1 MKKISFIAVFA
12 LVCNFAIAQIQQ
24 TAFRGA
30 FAPAPTAMWTQGW
43 TNFDPN
49 AAVYADVTT
58 PVTADITSN
67 VTWTKDKVYELT
79 RLITVRNN
87 ATLTIQAGTVIRSN
101 ALASA
106 LVITRG
112 AKLIANGT
120 AAEPIVF
127 TSNNIAGS
135 RSRGNWGGIVILGK
149 ARYNVNNGVNYIEGI
164 SQNINTEFGGGL
176 TPDDNDN
183 SGSLKYV
190 RIEFAGFVFSPNN
203 ELNGLTLGAVGKGTT
218 IEHVQVSYSNDDS
231 FEWFGGSVNCKYLV
245 AFNGL
250 DDDFDVD
257 NGFKGIVQYG
267 LSIKDP
273 SGADISTSEAFE
285 VDNNAA
291 ATATTV
297 AWGDTTSPI
306 FSNITCVGPVERAA
320 LTNATTLNSF
330 HDKSL
335 RLRRASA
342 PQIFNSIFVGHAK
355 GLVIND
361 QLTAGNAIAGTLKF
375 KNNLIASALP
385 LQATSG
391 INATTSGSNPVTTGD
406 IATWFATPAF
416 DNKTYTNSSGLLTR
430 PYDTTNGQNYKMIVD
445 NNDTVNSDLRPASID
460 ATTGASF
467 TDAAFNNLI
476 TISGAP
482 GVSPRTYCQGEVAPA
497 LTANLTST
505 GVSLRWYTTATAT
518 IFTTV
523 APIPSTSAAGTK
535 SYFVAEVDALG
546 AVSSRAAVLVTT
558 LASPTVALGTITS
571 TFTADGAVATTNVG
585 PQIGTTTAFTYTIP
599 AVAEATSYF
608 WTVPLGATIVSG
620 QGTNTISVNYA
631 NVASGVFKVG
641 NITVQAAN
649 AANGEGC
656 RGKAKTLAITATLPI
671 APAAITMTDAALP
684 LVLNAITNVSAPRK
698 LTSFAAYMGTTTPLT
713 LTATAV
719 PAARVDGYVW
729 QLPAGVNLLNIGTQV
744 DLTPPV
750 LVNGVLT
757 EVPGLDLVLNFN
769 SYPFTVPVS
778 VPGAGNVYYQITT
791 KLYSSGTRIVTGRII
806 QNARAAT
813 GNLPAIV
820 AFNRELTNLTNE
832 GVPVYPAFPTTYS
845 TNVITVNFAGVT
857 AANTHA
863 YLSATGVNTNSM
875 RIGVIAGNRVGASVT
890 NNAAAVNPTTTSTA
904 KLLTLT
910 AVVPTAPAK
919 VTGQI
924 AALCGGT
931 SYNYTITPSLLASS
945 YAITAP
951 AGSVVTA
958 NNTLVTYVTTLSGAN
973 ETTPNASTAT
983 GTATLVFNKTTKMFT
998 VNVNHTLAAPTA
1010 GHIHLGAPGTS
1021 GSVVFGFA
1029 SAVSPIN
1036 YTSAALTDAQI
1047 ADLEAGNF
1055 YVNLHTAAFPSGE
1068 IRGNL
1073 VAQAT
1078 TANTL
1083 RTSDLMFTVTYPAGF
1098 VATVAAPQSL
1108 LVSAVNGI
1116 GTSAL
1121 SRTLI
1126 LSTLVPAVGAITS
1139 TTGNITQFN
1148 QSLTAKVFTVPT
1160 NVLYTGYTWTA
1171 SNGAVIT
1178 AGQGTNT
1185 VTVDFS
1191 GVVGTLSTT
1200 SSIITVVGTNG
1211 CTSSAV
1217 KSTTLKYNAS
1227 ALRLRQETVVDAT
1240 EVYPN
1245 PVTSVMNVDVTA
1257 SAAGVLDIAIYS
1269 LDGTVAV
1276 SAKSIALKAGVNT
1289 ITENVSSL
1297 NKGIYVVQLVN
1308 SSNGEIITKKLI
1320 KN

>member
-127 TSNNIAGS
+127 TSKNTAGS

-257 NGFKGIVQYG
+257 NGFKGIVQFG

-297 AWGDTTSPI
+297 TWGDTTSPI
-306 FSNITCVGPVERAA
+306 FSNITCVGPLERAA

-416 DNKTYTNSSGLLTR
+416 DNKTYANSTGLLTR
-430 PYDTTNGQNYKMIVD
+430 PYDTTNGQNYAMIVD
-445 NNDTVNSDLRPASID
+445 NNDTVNCDLRPASID

-482 GVSPRTYCQGEVAPA
+482 GVTPRTYCQGEVAPA
-497 LTANLTST
+497 LTANLTAT

-523 APIPSTSAAGTK
+523 APIPTTSVAGTK

-558 LASPTVALGTITS
+558 NASPTVALGTITS

-585 PQIGTTTAFTYTIP
+585 PQIGTTTEFTYTIP
-599 AVAEATSYF
+599 AVVGATSYF

-641 NITVQAAN
+641 NVTVQAAN

-656 RGKAKTLAITATLPI
+656 RGRAKTLAISATLPI

-684 LVLNAITNVSAPRK
+684 LVLNAITNVSSPRK
-698 LTSFAAYMGTTTPLT
+698 LASFAAYMGTTTPLT

-729 QLPAGVNLLNIGTQV
+729 ELPAGVNLLNIGTQV
-744 DLTPPV
+744 DA
-750 LVNGVLT
+750 NGALA
-757 EVPGLDLVLNFN
+757 GLDLVLNFN

-806 QNARAAT
+806 QNARPAT

-863 YLSATGVNTNSM
+863 YVSGTGVNTNSM

-890 NNAAAVNPTTTSTA
+890 NNAAAINPTTTSTA
-904 KLLTLT
+904 RLLTLT
-910 AVVPTAPAK
+910 AVVPAAPAR

-924 AALCGGT
+924 AALCGGSS
-931 SYNYTITPSLLASS
+931 SYNYTITPSALASS

-958 NNTLVTYVTTLSGAN
+958 NSKIVTYVATLSGAN
-973 ETTPNASTAT
+973 EVPANASAAT
-983 GTATLVFNKTTKMFT
+983 GTATLAFNTATKMFT
-998 VNVNHTLAAPTA
+998 VIVNHTAVSPTA
-1010 GHIHLGAPGTS
+1010 GHIHTGAAGTN
-1021 GSVVFGFA
+1021 GGVAFGFA
-1029 SAVSPIN
+1029 SPVSPIS
-1036 YTSAALTDAQI
+1036 YTSPVLTDAQI
-1047 ADLEAGNF
+1047 LDLEAGNL
-1055 YVNLHTAAFPSGE
+1055 YVNLHSAAFPGGE

-1073 VAQAT
+1073 VPQAT

-1083 RTSDLMFTVTYPAGF
+1083 RTSDLMFTVMYPAGF

-1108 LVSAVNGI
+1108 LVSAVNGV

-1121 SRTLI
+1121 SRTLV

-1185 VTVDFS
+1185 ITVDFS

-1227 ALRLRQETVVDAT
+1227 ALRLRQETVVNAT

-1245 PVTSVMNVDVTA
+1245 PVTSVMNVDVTS

-1308 SSNGEIITKKLI
+1308 SSNGEVITKKLI